1 MAVLDWPIKQLT
13 PGDKHMK
20 KDSYIGLDVHKESI
34 SIAVAEAG
42 RNGEVRDYGRVG
54 GSLIALERTLR
65 KLNQSGQVQLHCVYE
80 AGPCGF
86 VIYRRLKQLG
96 IDCEVVAPS
105 LTPKKPGERIKT
117 NRRDAIKLARSHRA
131 GELTAVHVPDAR
143 DEAIRDLCRARTDAV
158 RDQRRSRQQ
167 LKALLL
173 RLGYHYTGKSSW
185 TQAHLRYL
193 RELEMAHPAQKVV
206 LEEYLIAISQA
217 GERIGRLTSQ
227 IELHVA
233 SWRMKP
239 VVEMLMAMR
248 GIQLLAATVLISE
261 LGDLRRFDHPRQLMA
276 YLGLVSSEQSTGSVR
291 RLGAITKCGNTHARW
306 FLIECAQH
314 YALPPKVSK
323 ELSKRQEHQ
332 PQRIKELSWKA
343 QIRLHHRFWMLMQ
356 RGICRQIAIVAVARE
371 LCGFIWALWRE
382 VPATLQLTPSMIA
395 ADESFGEPPFIKT
408 PPLKGNKQP
417 NNTKPKQA

>member
-1 MAVLDWPIKQLT
+1 MAVLDRPIKQLT

-20 KDSYIGLDVHKESI
+20 KHRYIGLDVHKESI

-86 VIYRRLKQLG
+86 VIYRRLQQLG

-395 ADESFGEPPFIKT
+395 ADESLGNHVSLN
-408 PPLKGNKQP
+408 PLPLRG
-417 NNTKPKQA
+417 TAT

>member
-1 MAVLDWPIKQLT
+1 
-13 PGDKHMK
+13 
-20 KDSYIGLDVHKESI
+20 
-34 SIAVAEAG
+34 
-42 RNGEVRDYGRVG
+42 
-54 GSLIALERTLR
+54 
-65 KLNQSGQVQLHCVYE
+65 
-80 AGPCGF
+80 
-86 VIYRRLKQLG
+86 
-96 IDCEVVAPS
+96 
-105 LTPKKPGERIKT
+105 
-117 NRRDAIKLARSHRA
+117 
-131 GELTAVHVPDAR
+131 VPDAR

-185 TQAHLRYL
+185 TEAHLRYL

-239 VVEMLMAMR
+239 VVEALMAMR

-276 YLGLVSSEQSTGSVR
+276 YLGLVSSEESTGNVR
-291 RLGAITKCGNTHARW
+291 HQGPITKCGNTHARW

-314 YALPPKVSK
+314 YALPPKISK

-356 RGICRQIAIVAVARE
+356 RGICRQIAVVAVARE

-382 VPATLQLTPSMIA
+382 VPAVT
-395 ADESFGEPPFIKT
+395 
-408 PPLKGNKQP
+408 
-417 NNTKPKQA
+417 

>member
-1 MAVLDWPIKQLT
+1 
-13 PGDKHMK
+13 MK
-20 KDSYIGLDVHKESI
+20 KHRYIGLDVHKESI
-34 SIAVAEAG
+34 CIAVAEAG
-42 RNGEVRDYGRVG
+42 RQGEVRDYGRVG
-54 GSLIALERTLR
+54 GSLIALERALR
-65 KLNQSGQVQLHCVYE
+65 KLKERGEVQLHCVYE

-158 RDQRRSRQQ
+158 RDKRRSRQQ

-185 TQAHLRYL
+185 TQGHLRYL

-314 YALPPKVSK
+314 YALPPKISK

-356 RGICRQIAIVAVARE
+356 RGICRQIAVVAVARE

-395 ADESFGEPPFIKT
+395 ADENLGQPPF
-408 PPLKGNKQP
+408 P
-417 NNTKPKQA
+417 KPSS

>member
-1 MAVLDWPIKQLT
+1 
-13 PGDKHMK
+13 MK
-20 KDSYIGLDVHKESI
+20 KHRYIGLDVHKESI
-34 SIAVAEAG
+34 CIAVAEAG
-42 RNGEVRDYGRVG
+42 RQGEVRDYGRVG
-54 GSLIALERTLR
+54 GSLIALERALR
-65 KLNQSGQVQLHCVYE
+65 KLKERGEVQLHCVYE

-96 IDCEVVAPS
+96 IDCAVVAPS
-105 LTPKKPGERIKT
+105 LIPRKPGERIKT

-185 TQAHLRYL
+185 TEAHLRYL

-206 LEEYLIAISQA
+206 LEEYLIAVSQA
-217 GERIGRLTSQ
+217 GERIGRLSSQ
-227 IELHVA
+227 IQEHVA
-233 SWRMKP
+233 NWRLKA
-239 VVEMLMAMR
+239 VVEALMAMR
-248 GIQLLAATVLISE
+248 GIQLLAATVLIAE
-261 LGDLRRFDHPRQLMA
+261 LGDLRRFDHPRQLMT
-276 YLGLVSSEQSTGSVR
+276 YLGLVSSEHSTGTSR
-291 RLGAITKCGNTHARW
+291 HQGPITKSGNTHARW

-343 QIRLHHRFWMLMQ
+343 QIRLHRRFWALMQ
-356 RGICRQIAIVAVARE
+356 RGLCRQIAVVAVARE
-371 LCGFIWALWRE
+371 LCGFIWALLRE
-382 VPATLQLTPSMIA
+382 ASWPIDPTLITCSAKKLGQPRGVP
-395 ADESFGEPPFIKT
+395 
-408 PPLKGNKQP
+408 
-417 NNTKPKQA
+417 

>member
-1 MAVLDWPIKQLT
+1 
-13 PGDKHMK
+13 MK
-20 KDSYIGLDVHKESI
+20 KHSYIGLDVHKESI
-34 SIAVAEAG
+34 SIAVAEGG
-42 RNGEVRDYGRVG
+42 RNGEVRDYGMVG
-54 GSLIALERTLR
+54 GSLIALERVLG
-65 KLNQSGQVQLHCVYE
+65 KLKKPGTQLHCVYE

-86 VIYRRLKQLG
+86 VIYRRLQKLG

-105 LTPKKPGERIKT
+105 LIPRKPGERIKT

-193 RELEMAHPAQKVV
+193 RELELTHAAQKSV
-206 LEEYLIAISQA
+206 LEEYLIAVSQA
-217 GERIGRLTSQ
+217 GGRIARLTSQ

-233 SWRMKP
+233 TWRWQP
-239 VVEMLMAMR
+239 AVEALMAMR
-248 GIQLLAATVLISE
+248 GIQLIAASVLVSE
-261 LGDLRRFDHPRQLMA
+261 LGDLRRFEHPRQLMA
-276 YLGLVSSEQSTGSVR
+276 YLGLVSSENSSGPHR
-291 RLGAITKCGNTHARW
+291 RQGAITKCGNTHARW

-323 ELSKRQEHQ
+323 ELSKRQQHQ
-332 PQRIKELSWKA
+332 SQAIKELSWKA
-343 QIRLHHRFWMLMQ
+343 QIRLYRRFWMLLQ
-356 RGICRQIAIVAVARE
+356 RGICRQKAVVAVARE
-371 LCGFIWALWRE
+371 LSGFIWAMMRE
-382 VPATLQLTPSMIA
+382 LPLTSP
-395 ADESFGEPPFIKT
+395 
-408 PPLKGNKQP
+408 
-417 NNTKPKQA
+417 

>member
-1 MAVLDWPIKQLT
+1 
-13 PGDKHMK
+13 MK
-20 KDSYIGLDVHKESI
+20 KHSYIGLDVHKESI

-54 GSLIALERTLR
+54 GSLIALERALR
-65 KLNQSGQVQLHCVYE
+65 KLNHSGEVQLHCVYE

-86 VIYRRLKQLG
+86 VIYRCLQQLG
-96 IDCEVVAPS
+96 IDCAVVAPS
-105 LTPKKPGERIKT
+105 LIPKKPGERIKT

-131 GELTAVHVPDAR
+131 GELTPVHVPDAR

-185 TQAHLRYL
+185 TEAHLRYL

-206 LEEYLIAISQA
+206 LEEYLIAITQA
-217 GERIGRLTSQ
+217 AERIARLSSQ
-227 IELHVA
+227 IELQVA

-239 VVEMLMAMR
+239 VVEALTAMR

-261 LGDLRRFDHPRQLMA
+261 LGDVRRFDHPRQLMA
-276 YLGLVSSEQSTGSVR
+276 YLGLVSSESSTGTSR
-291 RLGAITKCGNTHARW
+291 HQGPITKSGNTHARW

-332 PQRIKELSWKA
+332 PQAIKELSWKT
-343 QIRLHHRFWMLMQ
+343 QIRLHRRFWALMQ
-356 RGICRQIAIVAVARE
+356 RGICRQITVVAVARE
-371 LCGFIWALWRE
+371 LCGFIWALLRE
-382 VPATLQLTPSMIA
+382 APWPSDPTLRTRSTSKL
-395 ADESFGEPPFIKT
+395 GEPRFPK
-408 PPLKGNKQP
+408 PLLLRG
-417 NNTKPKQA
+417 TATT

>member
-1 MAVLDWPIKQLT
+1 
-13 PGDKHMK
+13 MK
-20 KDSYIGLDVHKESI
+20 KHRYIGLDVHKESI

-54 GSLIALERTLR
+54 GSLIALERAVR
-65 KLNQSGQVQLHCVYE
+65 KLKEGGKMELHCAYE

-96 IDCEVVAPS
+96 IDCAVVAPS
-105 LTPKKPGERIKT
+105 LIPRKPGERIKT

-131 GELTAVHVPDAR
+131 GELTPVHVPDAR

-173 RLGYHYTGKSSW
+173 RLGYHYTGRSSW

-193 RELEMAHPAQKVV
+193 RELEMAHSAQKVV

-217 GERIGRLTSQ
+217 SERIARLTSQ

-233 SWRMKP
+233 SWRMGP
-239 VVEMLMAMR
+239 VVEALMAMR
-248 GIQLLAATVLISE
+248 GIQLLAATVLIAE
-261 LGDLRRFDHPRQLMA
+261 LGDLRRFDHPRQLMT
-276 YLGLVSSEQSTGSVR
+276 YLGLVSSEHSTGTSR
-291 RLGAITKCGNTHARW
+291 HQGAITKSGNTHARW

-332 PQRIKELSWKA
+332 SQRIKELSWKA
-343 QIRLHHRFWMLMQ
+343 QIRLHRRFWALMQ
-356 RGICRQIAIVAVARE
+356 RGICRQIAVVAVARE
-371 LCGFIWALWRE
+371 LCGFIWALLRE
-382 VPATLQLTPSMIA
+382 ASWPIDSTP
-395 ADESFGEPPFIKT
+395 
-408 PPLKGNKQP
+408 Q
-417 NNTKPKQA
+417 PKQT